1 MDPISNDLPEPNC
14 RVATNRMAI
23 KMSDAVFAAM
33 ARSCF
38 FCFFL
43 S

>member
-1 MDPISNDLPEPNC
+1 MDPISNDLPGL
-14 RVATNRMAI
+14 NRMAI